1 MSHPFP
7 SQWRGAG
14 GEVDMESAVIVAAK
28 RTAIGAFGK
37 AFKDIPTVTLGAT
50 AVRAA
55 MTDCGIAPGD
65 VDDVVIGCV
74 GQIGQ
79 DAYIARAVSLGA
91 GLPID
96 IPAYTVN
103 RLCGSGA
110 QAIGSAMQAILAGD
124 ARIVV
129 AGGVEKMSG
138 YPLLADVRWG
148 TRLGDTALKDAL
160 TLALS
165 DPFSCRHMGTT
176 AENIA
181 RRDGVSRADQD
192 AFSVISQQR
201 TAAAVEAGRF
211 DAQIIPVA
219 VPGPKRTTIEVTRD
233 EHPRPETTA
242 ETLAKL
248 SPVFEKDGSVTAGN
262 AAGINDAGSATVMMA
277 ASEAESRG
285 ITPLARVVGWAV
297 VGVEP
302 EYMGIG
308 PVPAVRKAL
317 AKTDLTLDDIALFEL
332 NEAFAAQALACIRE
346 LGLDIEKVNVNGGAI
361 ALGHPIGA
369 TGNILAVKLIYE
381 LRRRG
386 ERYGIVTACI
396 GGGQGIAV
404 VLENLAA

>member
-1 MSHPFP
+1 
-7 SQWRGAG
+7 
-14 GEVDMESAVIVAAK
+14 METAVIVAAK

-37 AFKDIPTVTLGAT
+37 AFKDVPTATLGAT

-55 MTDCGIAPGD
+55 LAEAGIAASD

-74 GQIGQ
+74 GQIGA
-79 DAYIARAVSLGA
+79 DAYIARAVALGA
-91 GLPID
+91 GMPIET
-96 IPAYTVN
+96 PAYTVN

-129 AGGVEKMSG
+129 AGGAEKMSG

-148 TRLGDTALKDAL
+148 TRLGDTVLKDAL
-160 TLALS
+160 TQTLS

-201 TAAAVEAGRF
+201 TAAAMEAGRF
-211 DAQIIPVA
+211 DEEIVPVMA
-219 VPGPKRTTIEVTRD
+219 PGPKRTTIEVTRD

-248 SPVFEKDGSVTAGN
+248 PPAFEKEGTVTAGN
-262 AAGINDAGSATVMMA
+262 AAGINDAASATVMMA
-277 ASEAESRG
+277 GSEAAARG
-285 ITPLARVVGWAV
+285 IAPLARVVGWAV

-308 PVPAVRKAL
+308 PVPAVRKVL
-317 AKTDLTLDDIALFEL
+317 AKTDLKIEDIALFEL
-332 NEAFAAQALACIRE
+332 NEAFAAQSLACIRA
-346 LGLDIEKVNVNGGAI
+346 LGLDMEKVNVNGGAI

-404 VLENLAA
+404 VLENPAA

>member
-1 MSHPFP
+1 
-7 SQWRGAG
+7 
-14 GEVDMESAVIVAAK
+14 MESAVIVAAK

-37 AFKDIPTVTLGAT
+37 AFKDVPTATLGAA

-55 MTDCGIAPGD
+55 MADAGIAPGD

-91 GLPID
+91 GLPIE

-110 QAIGSAMQAILAGD
+110 QAIGSAAQAILAGD

-181 RRDGVSRADQD
+181 REVFDSR
-192 AFSVISQQR
+192 
-201 TAAAVEAGRF
+201 
-211 DAQIIPVA
+211 
-219 VPGPKRTTIEVTRD
+219 K
-233 EHPRPETTA
+233 
-242 ETLAKL
+242 
-248 SPVFEKDGSVTAGN
+248 
-262 AAGINDAGSATVMMA
+262 
-277 ASEAESRG
+277 
-285 ITPLARVVGWAV
+285 
-297 VGVEP
+297 
-302 EYMGIG
+302 
-308 PVPAVRKAL
+308 
-317 AKTDLTLDDIALFEL
+317 
-332 NEAFAAQALACIRE
+332 
-346 LGLDIEKVNVNGGAI
+346 
-361 ALGHPIGA
+361 
-369 TGNILAVKLIYE
+369 
-381 LRRRG
+381 
-386 ERYGIVTACI
+386 
-396 GGGQGIAV
+396 
-404 VLENLAA
+404 

>member
-1 MSHPFP
+1 M
-7 SQWRGAG
+7 
-14 GEVDMESAVIVAAK
+14 K
-28 RTAIGAFGK
+28 
-37 AFKDIPTVTLGAT
+37 
-50 AVRAA
+50 
-55 MTDCGIAPGD
+55 
-65 VDDVVIGCV
+65 
-74 GQIGQ
+74 
-79 DAYIARAVSLGA
+79 
-91 GLPID
+91 LPH
-96 IPAYTVN
+96 T
-103 RLCGSGA
+103 RSTGLCGSGA
-110 QAIGSAMQAILAGD
+110 QAIGSAAQAILAGD

-192 AFSVISQQR
+192 AFSVVSQQR
-201 TAAAVEAGRF
+201 TAAAVQAGRF
-211 DAQIIPVA
+211 DDEIVPVT
-219 VPGPKRTTIEVTRD
+219 VPGPRRTTVEVTRD
-233 EHPRPETTA
+233 EHPRPETTV

-248 SPVFEKDGSVTAGN
+248 SPAFENDGTVTAGN

-277 ASEAESRG
+277 ASEAEARG
-285 ITPLARVVGWAV
+285 IIPLARVVGWAV

-302 EYMGIG
+302 DYMGIG
-308 PVPAVRKAL
+308 PVPAVRKVL

-332 NEAFAAQALACIRE
+332 NEAFAAQSLACIRE
-346 LGLDIEKVNVNGGAI
+346 LGLDMDKVNVNGGAI

-404 VLENLAA
+404 VLENLAV

>member
-1 MSHPFP
+1 
-7 SQWRGAG
+7 
-14 GEVDMESAVIVAAK
+14 MESAVIVAAK

-37 AFKDIPTVTLGAT
+37 AFKDVSTATLGAT

-55 MTDCGIAPGD
+55 MADCGIAPGD

-91 GLPID
+91 GLPIE

-148 TRLGDTALKDAL
+148 TRLGDTTLKDAL

-192 AFSVISQQR
+192 AFSVVSQRR

-211 DAQIIPVA
+211 DAEIVPVI
-219 VPGPKRTTIEVTRD
+219 VPGPKRTTVEVTRD

-248 SPVFEKDGSVTAGN
+248 SPVFEKEGSVTAGN

-277 ASEAESRG
+277 ASEASVRG

-308 PVPAVRKAL
+308 PVPAVRKVL

-332 NEAFAAQALACIRE
+332 NEAFAAQSLACIRE
-346 LGLDIEKVNVNGGAI
+346 LGLDMEKVNVNGGAI

-404 VLENLAA
+404 VVENLAA

>member
-1 MSHPFP
+1 
-7 SQWRGAG
+7 
-14 GEVDMESAVIVAAK
+14 METAVIVAAK

-37 AFKDIPTVTLGAT
+37 GFKDISTATLGAA

-55 MTDCGIAPGD
+55 LEESGIDARD
-65 VDDVVIGCV
+65 VDDVVMGCV
-74 GQIGQ
+74 GQIGA
-79 DAYIARAVSLGA
+79 DAYIARAVSIGA
-91 GLPID
+91 GLPIET
-96 IPAYTVN
+96 PAYTVN

-148 TRLGDTALKDAL
+148 TRLGDSALKDAL

-181 RRDGVSRADQD
+181 RRDHVSREDQD
-192 AFSVISQQR
+192 AFSVVSQQR

-211 DAQIIPVA
+211 DEQIIPVT
-219 VPGPKRTTIEVTRD
+219 VPGPRRTTIEVTHD

-242 ETLAKL
+242 ETLGKL
-248 SPVFEKDGSVTAGN
+248 APVFDKEGSVTAGN
-262 AAGINDAGSATVMMA
+262 AAGINDAASATVMMA
-277 ASEAESRG
+277 GSEAEARG

-297 VGVEP
+297 VGVDP

-308 PVPAVRKAL
+308 PVPAVRKVL
-317 AKTDLTLDDIALFEL
+317 AKTDLKLDDIALFEL

-346 LGLDIEKVNVNGGAI
+346 LGLDMDKVNVNGGAI

-369 TGNILAVKLIYE
+369 TGTILAVKLIYE

-404 VLENLAA
+404 VLENPTA

>member
-1 MSHPFP
+1 
-7 SQWRGAG
+7 
-14 GEVDMESAVIVAAK
+14 MESAVIVAAK

-37 AFKDIPTVTLGAT
+37 AFKDIPTATIGAT
-50 AVRAA
+50 PLRAA
-55 MTDCGIAPGD
+55 MAEIGIAPGD
-65 VDDVVIGCV
+65 VDDVIIGCV

-79 DAYIARAVSLGA
+79 DAYIARAVALGA
-91 GLPID
+91 GLPIET
-96 IPAYTVN
+96 PAYTVN

-110 QAIGSAMQAILAGD
+110 QAIGSATQAILAGD

-148 TRLGDTALKDAL
+148 TRLGDTALKDSL
-160 TLALS
+160 TQALS

-192 AFSVISQQR
+192 AFSVLSQQR
-201 TAAAVEAGRF
+201 TASAVEAGRF
-211 DAQIIPVA
+211 DEQIIPIL
-219 VPGPKRTTIEVTRD
+219 VPGPKRTTVEVTRD
-233 EHPRPETTA
+233 EHPRPDTTL
-242 ETLAKL
+242 ETLGRLPA
-248 SPVFEKDGSVTAGN
+248 VFEKDGSVTAGN

-277 ASEAESRG
+277 ASEAQARG
-285 ITPLARVVGWAV
+285 ITPLARIVGWAV

-302 EYMGIG
+302 DYMGIG
-308 PVPAVRKAL
+308 PVPAVRKVL

-332 NEAFAAQALACIRE
+332 NEAFAAQSLACIRE
-346 LGLDIEKVNVNGGAI
+346 LGLDMDKVNVNGGAI

-404 VLENLAA
+404 VFENPAA

>member
-1 MSHPFP
+1 
-7 SQWRGAG
+7 
-14 GEVDMESAVIVAAK
+14 MESAVIVAAK

-37 AFKDIPTVTLGAT
+37 SFKDVPAATLGTA

-55 MTDCGIAPGD
+55 LAESGLAPGD
-65 VDDVVIGCV
+65 VEEVVIGCI

-79 DAYIARAVSLGA
+79 DAYIARAVALGA
-91 GLPID
+91 GLPIET
-96 IPAYTVN
+96 PAYTVN

-110 QAIGSAMQAILAGD
+110 QAIGSAVQAILAGD
-124 ARIVV
+124 ARVVV
-129 AGGVEKMSG
+129 AGGVENMSR
-138 YPLLADVRWG
+138 YPMLADVRWG
-148 TRLGDTALKDAL
+148 TRLGDTTLKDAL

-181 RRDGVSRADQD
+181 RRDGVSREDQD
-192 AFSVISQQR
+192 AFSVRSQQR
-201 TAAAVEAGRF
+201 TAEAIEAGRF
-211 DAQIIPVA
+211 DEEIVPVS
-219 VPGPKRTTIEVTRD
+219 VPGPKRSTVEVVRD
-233 EHPRPETTA
+233 EHPRPDTTVEA
-242 ETLAKL
+242 LAKL
-248 SPVFEKDGSVTAGN
+248 SPVFDKEGSVTAGN
-262 AAGINDAGSATVMMA
+262 AAGINDAASATIIMA
-277 ASEAESRG
+277 ASEAAARG
-285 ITPLARVVGWAV
+285 ITPLARVVGWSV

-308 PVPAVRKAL
+308 PVPAVRKVL
-317 AKTDLTLDDIALFEL
+317 KKTDLTLNDIALFEL

-346 LGLDIEKVNVNGGAI
+346 LGLDMEKVNVNGGAI

-369 TGNILAVKLIYE
+369 TGNILAVKLIHE

-396 GGGQGIAV
+396 GGGQGIAM

>member
-1 MSHPFP
+1 
-7 SQWRGAG
+7 
-14 GEVDMESAVIVAAK
+14 MESAVIVAAK

-37 AFKDIPTVTLGAT
+37 AFRDVPIATIGAT
-50 AVRAA
+50 PLRAA
-55 MTDCGIAPGD
+55 MAEIGIAPGD
-65 VDDVVIGCV
+65 VDDVIIGCV

-79 DAYIARAVSLGA
+79 DAYIARAVALGA
-91 GLPID
+91 GLPIEV
-96 IPAYTVN
+96 PAYAVN

-110 QAIGSAMQAILAGD
+110 QAIGSATQAILAGD

-192 AFSVISQQR
+192 AFSVLSQQR
-201 TAAAVEAGRF
+201 TASAVEAGRF
-211 DAQIIPVA
+211 DEQIIPVTA
-219 VPGPKRTTIEVTRD
+219 PGPKRTTIEVTRD
-233 EHPRPETTA
+233 EHLRPDTTV
-242 ETLAKL
+242 ETLGRLPA
-248 SPVFEKDGSVTAGN
+248 VFEKDGSVTAGN

-277 ASEAESRG
+277 ASEAQARG

-308 PVPAVRKAL
+308 PVPAVRKVL

-332 NEAFAAQALACIRE
+332 NEAFAAQSLACIRE
-346 LGLDIEKVNVNGGAI
+346 LGLDMDKVNVSGGAI

-396 GGGQGIAV
+396 GGGQGIAI
-404 VLENLAA
+404 VLENPHA

>member
-1 MSHPFP
+1 
-7 SQWRGAG
+7 
-14 GEVDMESAVIVAAK
+14 MESAVIVAAR

-37 AFKDIPTVTLGAT
+37 AFKDISTATLGAT

-55 MTDCGIAPGD
+55 MEDCGVAPGD

-91 GLPID
+91 GLPIE

-160 TLALS
+160 TLALT

-192 AFSVISQQR
+192 AFSVLSQQR
-201 TAAAVEAGRF
+201 TAAAVAAGRF
-211 DAQIIPVA
+211 DEQIVPVT
-219 VPGPKRTTIEVTRD
+219 VPGPKRTTVEVTRD

-248 SPVFEKDGSVTAGN
+248 APAFEKEGSVTAGN

-277 ASEAESRG
+277 ATEAAARG

-308 PVPAVRKAL
+308 PVPAVRKVL
-317 AKTDLTLDDIALFEL
+317 TKTDLTLDDIALFEL
-332 NEAFAAQALACIRE
+332 NEAFAAQSLACIRE
-346 LGLDIEKVNVNGGAI
+346 LGLDMEKVNVNGGAI

-404 VLENLAA
+404 VLETPAA

>member
-1 MSHPFP
+1 
-7 SQWRGAG
+7 
-14 GEVDMESAVIVAAK
+14 MESAVIVAAK

-55 MTDCGIAPGD
+55 MADCGIAPSD

-91 GLPID
+91 GLPIE

-277 ASEAESRG
+277 ASEAAARG

-308 PVPAVRKAL
+308 PVPAVRKVL

>member
-1 MSHPFP
+1 
-7 SQWRGAG
+7 
-14 GEVDMESAVIVAAK
+14 MESVVIVAAK

-37 AFKDIPTVTLGAT
+37 AFKDVPIATIGAT
-50 AVRAA
+50 PLRAA
-55 MTDCGIAPGD
+55 MAEIGIAPGD
-65 VDDVVIGCV
+65 VDDVIIGCV

-79 DAYIARAVSLGA
+79 DAYIARAVALGA
-91 GLPID
+91 GLPIEV
-96 IPAYTVN
+96 PAYTVN

-110 QAIGSAMQAILAGD
+110 QAIGSATQAILAGD

-148 TRLGDTALKDAL
+148 TRLGDTALKDSL
-160 TLALS
+160 TQALS

-192 AFSVISQQR
+192 AFSVLSQQR
-201 TAAAVEAGRF
+201 TASAVEAGGF
-211 DAQIIPVA
+211 DEQIIPVTA
-219 VPGPKRTTIEVTRD
+219 PGPKRTTIEVTRD
-233 EHPRPETTA
+233 EHPRPDTTV
-242 ETLAKL
+242 ETLGRLPA
-248 SPVFEKDGSVTAGN
+248 VFEKDGSVTAGN

-277 ASEAESRG
+277 ASEAQARG

-308 PVPAVRKAL
+308 PVPAVRKVL

-332 NEAFAAQALACIRE
+332 NEAFAAQSLACIRE
-346 LGLDIEKVNVNGGAI
+346 LGLDMDKVNVNGGAI

-369 TGNILAVKLIYE
+369 TGNILAVKLIHE

-404 VLENLAA
+404 VFENPAA

>member
-1 MSHPFP
+1 
-7 SQWRGAG
+7 
-14 GEVDMESAVIVAAK
+14 MESAVIVAAR

-37 AFKDIPTVTLGAT
+37 AFKDISTATLGAT

-55 MTDCGIAPGD
+55 MEDCGVAPGE

-91 GLPID
+91 GLPIE

-160 TLALS
+160 TLALT

-192 AFSVISQQR
+192 AFSVLSQQR
-201 TAAAVEAGRF
+201 TAAAVAAGRF
-211 DAQIIPVA
+211 DEQIVPVT
-219 VPGPKRTTIEVTRD
+219 VPGPKRTTVEVTRD

-248 SPVFEKDGSVTAGN
+248 APAFEKEGSVTAGN

-277 ASEAESRG
+277 ATEAAARG

-308 PVPAVRKAL
+308 PVPAVRKVL
-317 AKTDLTLDDIALFEL
+317 TKTDLTLDDIALFEL
-332 NEAFAAQALACIRE
+332 NEAFAAQSLACIRE
-346 LGLDIEKVNVNGGAI
+346 LGLDMEKVNVNGGAI

-386 ERYGIVTACI
+386 ERYGVVTACI

-404 VLENLAA
+404 VLENPSA

>member
-1 MSHPFP
+1 
-7 SQWRGAG
+7 
-14 GEVDMESAVIVAAK
+14 MESAVIVAAR

-37 AFKDIPTVTLGAT
+37 AFKDISTATLGAT

-55 MTDCGIAPGD
+55 MEDCGVAPGD

-91 GLPID
+91 GLPIE

-110 QAIGSAMQAILAGD
+110 QAIGSGMQAILAGD

-160 TLALS
+160 TLALT

-192 AFSVISQQR
+192 AFSVLSQQR
-201 TAAAVEAGRF
+201 TAAAVAAGRF
-211 DAQIIPVA
+211 DEQIVPVT
-219 VPGPKRTTIEVTRD
+219 VPGPKRTTVEVTRD

-248 SPVFEKDGSVTAGN
+248 APAFEKEGSVTAGN

-277 ASEAESRG
+277 ATEAAARG

-308 PVPAVRKAL
+308 PVPAVRKVL
-317 AKTDLTLDDIALFEL
+317 TKTDLTLDDIALFEL
-332 NEAFAAQALACIRE
+332 NEAFAAQSLACIRE
-346 LGLDIEKVNVNGGAI
+346 LGLDMEKVNVNGGAI

-396 GGGQGIAV
+396 GGGQGIAI
-404 VLENLAA
+404 VLENPTA

>member
-1 MSHPFP
+1 
-7 SQWRGAG
+7 
-14 GEVDMESAVIVAAK
+14 MESAVIVAAK

-37 AFKDIPTVTLGAT
+37 AFRDVPIATIGAT
-50 AVRAA
+50 PLRAA
-55 MTDCGIAPGD
+55 MAEIGIAPGD
-65 VDDVVIGCV
+65 VDDVIIGCV

-79 DAYIARAVSLGA
+79 DAYIARAVALGA
-91 GLPID
+91 GLPIET
-96 IPAYTVN
+96 PAYTVN

-110 QAIGSAMQAILAGD
+110 QAIGSATQAIMAGD

-148 TRLGDTALKDAL
+148 TRLGDTALKDSL
-160 TLALS
+160 TQALS

-192 AFSVISQQR
+192 AFSLLSQQR
-201 TAAAVEAGRF
+201 TASAVEAGRF
-211 DAQIIPVA
+211 DEQIIPIS

-233 EHPRPETTA
+233 EHPRPDTTI
-242 ETLAKL
+242 ETLGRLPA
-248 SPVFEKDGSVTAGN
+248 VFEKDGSVTAGN

-277 ASEAESRG
+277 ASEAQARG

-302 EYMGIG
+302 DYMGIG
-308 PVPAVRKAL
+308 PVPAVRKVL

-332 NEAFAAQALACIRE
+332 NEAFAAQSLACIRE
-346 LGLDIEKVNVNGGAI
+346 LGLDMDKVNVNGGAI

-404 VLENLAA
+404 VLENPAA

>member
-1 MSHPFP
+1 
-7 SQWRGAG
+7 
-14 GEVDMESAVIVAAK
+14 MESAVIVAAK

-37 AFKDIPTVTLGAT
+37 AFRDVPIATIGAT
-50 AVRAA
+50 PLRAA
-55 MTDCGIAPGD
+55 MAEIGIAPGD
-65 VDDVVIGCV
+65 VDDVIIGCV

-79 DAYIARAVSLGA
+79 DAYIARAVALGA
-91 GLPID
+91 GLPIEV
-96 IPAYTVN
+96 PAYTVN

-110 QAIGSAMQAILAGD
+110 QAIGSATQAILAGD

-148 TRLGDTALKDAL
+148 TRLGDTALKDSL
-160 TLALS
+160 TQALS

-192 AFSVISQQR
+192 AFSVLSQQR
-201 TAAAVEAGRF
+201 TASAVEAGRF
-211 DAQIIPVA
+211 DEQIIPVTA
-219 VPGPKRTTIEVTRD
+219 PGPKRTTIEVTHD
-233 EHPRPETTA
+233 EHPRPDTTV
-242 ETLAKL
+242 ETLGRLPA
-248 SPVFEKDGSVTAGN
+248 VFEKDGSVTAGN

-277 ASEAESRG
+277 ASEAEARG

-308 PVPAVRKAL
+308 PVPAVRKVL

-332 NEAFAAQALACIRE
+332 NEAFAAQSLACIRE
-346 LGLDIEKVNVNGGAI
+346 LGLDMDKVNVNGGAI

-404 VLENLAA
+404 VFENPAA

>member
-1 MSHPFP
+1 
-7 SQWRGAG
+7 
-14 GEVDMESAVIVAAK
+14 MESAVIVAAK

-37 AFKDIPTVTLGAT
+37 AFKDVSTATLGAT

-55 MTDCGIAPGD
+55 MADCGIAPGD

-91 GLPID
+91 GLPIE

-110 QAIGSAMQAILAGD
+110 QAIGSAAQAILAGD

-192 AFSVISQQR
+192 AFSVVSQQR

-211 DAQIIPVA
+211 DEQIVPVT
-219 VPGPKRTTIEVTRD
+219 VPGPKRTTVEVTRD

-248 SPVFEKDGSVTAGN
+248 SPVFEKEGSVTAGN

-277 ASEAESRG
+277 ASEASVRG

-332 NEAFAAQALACIRE
+332 NEAFAAQSLACIRE
-346 LGLDIEKVNVNGGAI
+346 LGLDMEKVNVNGGAI

-404 VLENLAA
+404 VLENPAA

>member
-1 MSHPFP
+1 
-7 SQWRGAG
+7 
-14 GEVDMESAVIVAAK
+14 MESAVIVAAR

-37 AFKDIPTVTLGAT
+37 AFKDISTATLGAT
-50 AVRAA
+50 VVRAA
-55 MTDCGIAPGD
+55 MEDCGVAPGD

-91 GLPID
+91 GLPIE

-160 TLALS
+160 TLALT

-192 AFSVISQQR
+192 AFSVLSQQR
-201 TAAAVEAGRF
+201 TAAAVAAGRF
-211 DAQIIPVA
+211 DEQIVPVT
-219 VPGPKRTTIEVTRD
+219 VPGPKRTTVEVTRD

-248 SPVFEKDGSVTAGN
+248 APAFEKEGSVTAGN

-277 ASEAESRG
+277 ATEAAARG

-308 PVPAVRKAL
+308 PVPAVRKVL
-317 AKTDLTLDDIALFEL
+317 TKTDLTLDDIALFEL
-332 NEAFAAQALACIRE
+332 NEAFAAQSLACIRE
-346 LGLDIEKVNVNGGAI
+346 LGLDMEKVNVNGGAI

-396 GGGQGIAV
+396 GGGQGIAI
-404 VLENLAA
+404 VLENPAA

>member
-1 MSHPFP
+1 
-7 SQWRGAG
+7 
-14 GEVDMESAVIVAAK
+14 METAVIVAAK

-37 AFKDIPTVTLGAT
+37 AFKDVPTATLGAT
-50 AVRAA
+50 VVRAA
-55 MTDCGIAPGD
+55 LADAGIAASD

-74 GQIGQ
+74 GQIGA
-79 DAYIARAVSLGA
+79 DAYIARAVALGA
-91 GLPID
+91 GMPIET
-96 IPAYTVN
+96 PAYTVN

-129 AGGVEKMSG
+129 AGGAEKMSG

-148 TRLGDTALKDAL
+148 TRLGDTALRDAL

-201 TAAAVEAGRF
+201 TAAAMEAGRF
-211 DAQIIPVA
+211 DAEIVPVT

-248 SPVFEKDGSVTAGN
+248 APAFEKEGTVTAGN
-262 AAGINDAGSATVMMA
+262 AAGINDAASATVMMA
-277 ASEAESRG
+277 GSEAAARG
-285 ITPLARVVGWAV
+285 IAPLARVVGWAV

-308 PVPAVRKAL
+308 PVPAVRKVL
-317 AKTDLTLDDIALFEL
+317 AKTDLKIDDIALFEL
-332 NEAFAAQALACIRE
+332 NEAFAAQSLACIRA
-346 LGLDIEKVNVNGGAI
+346 LDLDMEKVNVNGGAI

-404 VLENLAA
+404 VLENPAA

>member
-1 MSHPFP
+1 
-7 SQWRGAG
+7 
-14 GEVDMESAVIVAAK
+14 METAVIVAAK

-37 AFKDIPTVTLGAT
+37 AFKDVPTVTLGAT

-55 MTDCGIAPGD
+55 LAESGIAASD

-74 GQIGQ
+74 GQIGA
-79 DAYIARAVSLGA
+79 DAYIARAVALGA
-91 GLPID
+91 GMPIET
-96 IPAYTVN
+96 PAYTVN

-181 RRDGVSRADQD
+181 RRDHVNREDQD

-201 TAAAVEAGRF
+201 TAAAMEAGRF
-211 DAQIIPVA
+211 DEEIVPVTA
-219 VPGPKRTTIEVTRD
+219 PGPKRTTIEVTRD

-242 ETLAKL
+242 ETLGKL
-248 SPVFEKDGSVTAGN
+248 APVFEKDGSVTAGN
-262 AAGINDAGSATVMMA
+262 AAGINDAASATVMMA
-277 ASEAESRG
+277 GSEAEARG

-317 AKTDLTLDDIALFEL
+317 AKTDLKISDIALFEL
-332 NEAFAAQALACIRE
+332 NEAFAAQSLACIRA
-346 LGLDIEKVNVNGGAI
+346 LDLDMEKVNVNGGAI

-404 VLENLAA
+404 VLENPAA

>member
-1 MSHPFP
+1 
-7 SQWRGAG
+7 
-14 GEVDMESAVIVAAK
+14 METAVIVAAK

-37 AFKDIPTVTLGAT
+37 AFKDVPTATLGAT

-55 MTDCGIAPGD
+55 LAESGIAAGD

-74 GQIGQ
+74 GQIGA
-79 DAYIARAVSLGA
+79 DAYIARAVALGA
-91 GLPID
+91 GMPIET
-96 IPAYTVN
+96 PAYTVN

-129 AGGVEKMSG
+129 AGGAEKMSG

-181 RRDGVSRADQD
+181 RRDSVSRADQD
-192 AFSVISQQR
+192 AFSVVSQQR
-201 TAAAVEAGRF
+201 TAAAMEAGRF
-211 DAQIIPVA
+211 DEEIVPVT
-219 VPGPKRTTIEVTRD
+219 VPGPRRTTIEVTRD

-242 ETLAKL
+242 ETLGKL
-248 SPVFEKDGSVTAGN
+248 SPVFEKEGSVTAGN
-262 AAGINDAGSATVMMA
+262 AAGINDAASATVMMA
-277 ASEAESRG
+277 GSEAEARG
-285 ITPLARVVGWAV
+285 IAPLARVVGWAV

-308 PVPAVRKAL
+308 PVPAVRKVL

-332 NEAFAAQALACIRE
+332 NEAFAAQALACIRA
-346 LGLDIEKVNVNGGAI
+346 LDLDMDKVNVNGGAI

-369 TGNILAVKLIYE
+369 TGNILAVKLIHE

-404 VLENLAA
+404 VLENSAA

>member
-1 MSHPFP
+1 
-7 SQWRGAG
+7 
-14 GEVDMESAVIVAAK
+14 
-28 RTAIGAFGK
+28 
-37 AFKDIPTVTLGAT
+37 AT
-50 AVRAA
+50 PLRAA
-55 MTDCGIAPGD
+55 MAEIGIAPGD
-65 VDDVVIGCV
+65 VDDVIIGCV

-79 DAYIARAVSLGA
+79 DAYIARAVALGA
-91 GLPID
+91 GLPIEV
-96 IPAYTVN
+96 PAYTVN

-110 QAIGSAMQAILAGD
+110 QAIGSATQAILAGD

-148 TRLGDTALKDAL
+148 TRLGDTVLKDSL
-160 TLALS
+160 TQALS

-192 AFSVISQQR
+192 AFSVLSQQR
-201 TAAAVEAGRF
+201 TASAVEAGRF
-211 DAQIIPVA
+211 DEQIIPVTA
-219 VPGPKRTTIEVTRD
+219 PGPKRTTIEVTRD
-233 EHPRPETTA
+233 EHPRPDTTV
-242 ETLAKL
+242 ETLGRLPA
-248 SPVFEKDGSVTAGN
+248 VFEKDGSVTAGN

-277 ASEAESRG
+277 ASEAQARG

-308 PVPAVRKAL
+308 PVPAVRKVL

-332 NEAFAAQALACIRE
+332 NEAFAAQSLACIRE
-346 LGLDIEKVNVNGGAI
+346 LGLDMDKVNVNGGAI

-369 TGNILAVKLIYE
+369 TGNILAVKLIHE

-404 VLENLAA
+404 VFENPAA

>member
-1 MSHPFP
+1 
-7 SQWRGAG
+7 
-14 GEVDMESAVIVAAK
+14 MESAVIVAAR

-37 AFKDIPTVTLGAT
+37 AFKDISTATLGAT

-55 MTDCGIAPGD
+55 MEDCGVAPGD

-91 GLPID
+91 GLPIE

-160 TLALS
+160 TLALT

-192 AFSVISQQR
+192 AFSVLSQQR
-201 TAAAVEAGRF
+201 TAAAVAAGRF
-211 DAQIIPVA
+211 DEQIVPVT
-219 VPGPKRTTIEVTRD
+219 VPGPKRTTVEVTRD

-248 SPVFEKDGSVTAGN
+248 APAFEKEGSVTAGN

-277 ASEAESRG
+277 ATEAAARG
-285 ITPLARVVGWAV
+285 ITPLARVVGWVV

-308 PVPAVRKAL
+308 PVPAVRKVL
-317 AKTDLTLDDIALFEL
+317 TKTDLTLDDIALFEL
-332 NEAFAAQALACIRE
+332 NEAFAAQSLACIRE
-346 LGLDIEKVNVNGGAI
+346 LGLDMEKVNVNGGAI

-404 VLENLAA
+404 VLETPAA

>member
-1 MSHPFP
+1 
-7 SQWRGAG
+7 
-14 GEVDMESAVIVAAK
+14 MESAVIVAAK

>member
-1 MSHPFP
+1 
-7 SQWRGAG
+7 
-14 GEVDMESAVIVAAK
+14 MESAVIVAAK

-55 MTDCGIAPGD
+55 MADCGIAPSD

-91 GLPID
+91 GLPIE

-277 ASEAESRG
+277 ASEAAARG